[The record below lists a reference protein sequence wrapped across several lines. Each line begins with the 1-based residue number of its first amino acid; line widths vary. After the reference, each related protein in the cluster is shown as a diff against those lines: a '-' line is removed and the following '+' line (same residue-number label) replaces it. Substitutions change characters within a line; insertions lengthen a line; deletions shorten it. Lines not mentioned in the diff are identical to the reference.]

1 MNGTNIRPNGLVASI
16 LNIKLRLQLRSR
28 HAKELENTV
37 CITPL
42 LCCSFPCI
50 ASIQSR
56 TAQGISA
63 IRNSKNFMLW
73 ALPFDTYVRISS
85 CRGDIKH
92 LPGILVTVVQL
103 RIVLLHADTG
113 TQRPQTT
120 TILFQSI

>member
-28 HAKELENTV
+28 HAKELKNTV

-56 TAQGISA
+56 TAQRVSA
-63 IRNSKNFMLW
+63 ISNSKNLVLG
-73 ALPFDTYVRISS
+73 ALPFETDVCISS
-85 CRGDIKH
+85 CRWNIEH
-92 LPGILVTVVQL
+92 LPGIFVTVTQL
-103 RIVLLHADTG
+103 GNVLLHADAG
-113 TQRPQTT
+113 
-120 TILFQSI
+120 